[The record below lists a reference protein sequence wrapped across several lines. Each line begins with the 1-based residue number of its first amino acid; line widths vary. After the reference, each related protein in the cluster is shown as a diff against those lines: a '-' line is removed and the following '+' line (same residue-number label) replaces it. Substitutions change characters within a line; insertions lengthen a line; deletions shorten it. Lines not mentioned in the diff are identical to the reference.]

1 MSHKLLLADDSVTI
15 QRVIEL
21 TFAGE
26 DVQVI
31 AVGDGQQAVDQIGT
45 ERPDIVLADIR
56 MPERDGYE
64 VGEFVK
70 SNPNLKHIPVLLLT
84 GAFEP
89 VDEARARAIGCDGV
103 LVKPFEPQQVINRVR
118 DLLAGR
124 RLAAPWATPPGGPP
138 SSSGRKSARQFGQ
151 APAAAT
157 PQSLPKVPAS
167 HVVSPSPPGSGA
179 RRVASKGVTPT
190 QTTTDPLEEYFDQID
205 TAFADIDGAPQPV
218 RDRQIER
225 PVLADQRRRSE
236 VSQPDGASLREE
248 LQNWDLGA
256 FAAGDSPP
264 QSPSLST
271 AQGYVTQSTVDD
283 FEAEPVPAVE
293 QAAER
298 DAPPQPA
305 EAPSAVAA
313 TATAVPA
320 PPLADAFAALLAA
333 EQGAPVSVSVAQPG
347 VHPAAPA
354 ITDGLVEELTKRV
367 LDRVTDQV
375 VRDAVADTVSEV
387 AERLVRGEIERI
399 KTSAK

>member
-31 AVGDGQQAVDQIGT
+31 AVGDGQQAIDQIGT
-45 ERPDIVLADIR
+45 ERPDIVLADIGI
-56 MPERDGYE
+56 PERDGYE
-64 VGEFVK
+64 VGEFIK

-89 VDEARARAIGCDGV
+89 VDETRARAIGCDGV
-103 LVKPFEPQQVINRVR
+103 LVKPFGPQQVINRVR

-124 RLAAPWATPPGGPP
+124 RAAAAWATPPGGPP
-138 SSSGRKSARQFGQ
+138 SSSGRKSAPQSGQ
-151 APAAAT
+151 GPTAAT
-157 PQSLPKVPAS
+157 PKSLPA
-167 HVVSPSPPGSGA
+167 VSPSAPRQPGAPGSGA
-179 RRVASKGVTPT
+179 RRVGSQGVTPT
-190 QTTTDPLEEYFDQID
+190 QTTADPLEECFDQID

-218 RDRQIER
+218 RDRQIEK
-225 PVLADQRRRSE
+225 PVLADERRCSE
-236 VSQPDGASLREE
+236 MSQPDGASLREE
-248 LQNWDLGA
+248 LKNWDLDA
-256 FAAGDSPP
+256 LVAGDSPP
-264 QSPSLST
+264 PSPSLST
-271 AQGYVTQSTVDD
+271 TQGHVTQSTVDD
-283 FEAEPVPAVE
+283 FQAEPVLAVE
-293 QAAER
+293 EAAER

-305 EAPSAVAA
+305 EAPSVVAPA
-313 TATAVPA
+313 AAAVPA

-333 EQGAPVSVSVAQPG
+333 EQGAPVSSRVAQPD

-354 ITDGLVEELTKRV
+354 ITDGLVEELAKRV

-375 VRDAVADTVSEV
+375 VRDAVSGTVSEV

-399 KTSAK
+399 KASAK

>member
-31 AVGDGQQAVDQIGT
+31 AVGDGQRAIDQIGA
-45 ERPDIVLADIR
+45 ERPDIVLADIG

-84 GAFEP
+84 GAFKP
-89 VDEARARAIGCDGV
+89 VDEMRARAIGCDGV

-124 RLAAPWATPPGGPP
+124 RPAAPWATPLGGPP
-138 SSSGRKSARQFGQ
+138 SSSGRKSARQSGQ
-151 APAAAT
+151 GPTAAT
-157 PQSLPKVPAS
+157 PKSLPIVPPS
-167 HVVSPSPPGSGA
+167 HPVSPAPLGSGA
-179 RRVASKGVTPT
+179 RRVGSQGVTPT
-190 QTTTDPLEEYFDQID
+190 QTTADPLEEYFDRID

-218 RDRQIER
+218 RGRQIER
-225 PVLADQRRRSE
+225 PVLADERRRNE

-248 LQNWDLGA
+248 LQNWDLDA
-256 FAAGDSPP
+256 FVVGDSPP

-271 AQGYVTQSTVDD
+271 AEGHVIQSTVDD
-283 FEAEPVPAVE
+283 FQTEAVPAVE
-293 QAAER
+293 QVTER

-305 EAPSAVAA
+305 EAPSAVAPA
-313 TATAVPA
+313 ATAVPA

-333 EQGAPVSVSVAQPG
+333 EQGAPVSSRVAQPDA
-347 VHPAAPA
+347 HPAALA

-399 KTSAK
+399 KANEK